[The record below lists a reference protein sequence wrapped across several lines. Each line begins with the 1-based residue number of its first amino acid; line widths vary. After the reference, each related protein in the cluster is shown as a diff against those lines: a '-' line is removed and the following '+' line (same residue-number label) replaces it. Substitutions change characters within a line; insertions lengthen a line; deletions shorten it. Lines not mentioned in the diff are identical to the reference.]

1 MRSFH
6 HYLPLDEELFHDGFY
21 VTGAGQGR
29 VAPGSPYP
37 PRPHPSFYQFSW
49 REGRVFPE
57 FALVLITGG
66 QGQFESRETGLRPVR
81 RGDAFLLFPGVWHR
95 YRPAAKTGWT
105 EKWVQFNG
113 AFFHQLR
120 ERGLLSPARALQT
133 CHRFDEVV
141 AALDALLLQ
150 IGRQPGRNTL
160 HYALHV
166 VQLLALLLDPP
177 PEAAARALPPMPG
190 PAAGAPLI
198 AAAENYIWT
207 HSQRDLS
214 VRDVA
219 AHLGVSRRTLERRLK
234 EALGRTVLEEIAR
247 CRFNRAERLLRE
259 TRLPVKSVVHLAGF
273 GRAEAMRQAFLKRTG
288 RSPRAYRAA

>member
-6 HYLPLDEELFHDGFY
+6 HYLPLGEELFHDGFY
-21 VTGAGQGR
+21 VTGVGQTH
-29 VAPGSPYP
+29 VPPGSPYP
-37 PRPHPSFYQFSW
+37 PRPHPSFYQFTW

-95 YRPAAKTGWT
+95 HRPAAKTGWT

-113 AFFHQLR
+113 GFFHKLW
-120 ERGLLSPARALQT
+120 ERGLLSPARAVHT
-133 CHRFDEVV
+133 CRRFGEVE

-150 IGRQPGRNTL
+150 IERRPGRNAL
-160 HYALHV
+160 HYALQV
-166 VQLLALLLDPP
+166 SRILALLLDPP
-177 PEAAARALPPMPG
+177 EEERAPEPG
-190 PAAGAPLI
+190 PAAGDPLV

-219 AHLGVSRRTLERRLK
+219 ARLGVSRRTLERRLK

-247 CRFNRAERLLRE
+247 CRFNRAARLLRE
-259 TRLPVKSVVHLAGF
+259 TRLPVKAVVHLAGF

-288 RSPRAYRAA
+288 RSPRAYRAN